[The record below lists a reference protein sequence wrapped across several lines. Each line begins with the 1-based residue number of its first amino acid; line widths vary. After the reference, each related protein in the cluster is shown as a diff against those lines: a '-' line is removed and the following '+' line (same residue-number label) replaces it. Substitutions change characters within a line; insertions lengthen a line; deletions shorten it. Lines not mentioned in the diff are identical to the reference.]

1 MTPSLLR
8 NTEVAPLSG
17 RDAAKLKLVPPT
29 HRANGC
35 FALVVY
41 TNMGARSPRLERPR
55 PRLDLIFLRRFLNL
69 CVVLFPRW
77 SSQNVLMFLTLL
89 MVALTGQLLVYQV
102 GILPSQFYGVLAD
115 RDLHGFQR
123 LSILALLLI
132 FLNSILCSVEQYV
145 SKLAY
150 VSCRRDMTGFLH
162 RLYFHKQV
170 YYTLSVQHP
179 HIDNPDQRMTQD
191 VERLCRELSS
201 CASQVL
207 TTPFTLVYYSY
218 QCAVNTGWM
227 GPVSIFGYFVIG
239 SLLNKVLMGPV
250 IPKLVQQ
257 EKLEGD
263 FRYKHVQVRVNAEA
277 AAFYRAGSVELSRT
291 GSRLQK
297 LIVAQKDL
305 INQELWLNLGTN
317 TFNYLGG
324 ILSYMIIAV
333 PIFTGVYADLSPAE
347 LSELISKNAFVS
359 IYLISCFSKLIDLSS
374 SLCDVAGYTHRIAE
388 LKEVMLDISRSHNC
402 SNNTVEPQDT
412 NNTLEAKAGD
422 PVLILDDI
430 TITTPGA
437 ECTLVRDLSLQVCE
451 GSNILITG
459 DSGSGKS
466 SILRVLAGLWG
477 TKRGQVS
484 VLTQFG
490 PHGVIFLPQKPF
502 LSDGSLREQV
512 IYPLIEVYPDSG
524 WVDDERILKSL
535 EMAGLVSLINRTGG
549 LDQKVDWN
557 WAEVLSPGEMQR
569 LAFTRLFYLQP
580 KYAVLDEVSSA
591 LSEQAEQE
599 LYRGCQELGM
609 TLISV
614 GHRRSL
620 QEVCLSHI

>member
-1 MTPSLLR
+1 MFCISWLL
-8 NTEVAPLSG
+8 A
-17 RDAAKLKLVPPT
+17 
-29 HRANGC
+29 
-35 FALVVY
+35 
-41 TNMGARSPRLERPR
+41 NMGARSPRLERPR
-55 PRLDLIFLRRFLNL
+55 PRLDLVFLRRFINL

-115 RDLHGFQR
+115 RDLHGFQH
-123 LSILALLLI
+123 LSIIALLLI
-132 FLNSILCSVEQYV
+132 FLNSMLCSVEQYV

-162 RLYFHKQV
+162 RLYFHNQV
-170 YYTLSVQHP
+170 YYTLSVEHP

-227 GPVSIFGYFVIG
+227 GPVSIFGYFVVG
-239 SLLNKVLMGPV
+239 SLLNKILMGPV

-291 GSRLQK
+291 DSRLQK

-305 INQELWLNLGTN
+305 INQELWLNFGTN

-333 PIFTGVYADLSPAE
+333 PIFTGMYADLSPAE

-388 LKEVMLDISRSHNC
+388 LKEVMLDLSKSHNC
-402 SNNTVEPQDT
+402 CNNLVEPQDT
-412 NNTLEAKAGD
+412 NSSTLEAKSQSVD
-422 PVLILDDI
+422 PELILDNI
-430 TITTPGA
+430 TITTPGS

-466 SILRVLAGLWG
+466 SILRVLAGLWE

-490 PHGVIFLPQKPF
+490 PHGVLFLPQKPF

-512 IYPLIEVYPDSG
+512 IYPLKEVYPDSG

-535 EMAGLVSLINRTGG
+535 EMAGLVPLINRTGG

-591 LSEQAEQE
+591 LSEQAEDK

-614 GHRRSL
+614 GHRQSL
-620 QEVCLSHI
+620 QKFHDWELRVGSDGHWEFKRIKKQ

>member
-1 MTPSLLR
+1 MFCISWLL
-8 NTEVAPLSG
+8 A
-17 RDAAKLKLVPPT
+17 
-29 HRANGC
+29 
-35 FALVVY
+35 
-41 TNMGARSPRLERPR
+41 NMGARSPRLERPR
-55 PRLDLIFLRRFLNL
+55 PRLDLVFLRRFINL

-115 RDLHGFQR
+115 RDLHGFQH
-123 LSILALLLI
+123 LSIIALLLI
-132 FLNSILCSVEQYV
+132 FLNSMLCSVEQYV

-162 RLYFHKQV
+162 RLYFHNQV
-170 YYTLSVQHP
+170 YYTLSVEHP

-218 QCAVNTGWM
+218 QCAVN
-227 GPVSIFGYFVIG
+227 
-239 SLLNKVLMGPV
+239 
-250 IPKLVQQ
+250 
-257 EKLEGD
+257 
-263 FRYKHVQVRVNAEA
+263 YKHVQVRVNAEA

-291 GSRLQK
+291 DSRLQK

-305 INQELWLNLGTN
+305 INQELWLNFGTN

-333 PIFTGVYADLSPAE
+333 PIFTGMYADLSPAE

-388 LKEVMLDISRSHNC
+388 LKEVMLDLSKSHNC
-402 SNNTVEPQDT
+402 CNNLVEPQDT
-412 NNTLEAKAGD
+412 NSSTLEAKSQSVD
-422 PVLILDDI
+422 PELILDNI
-430 TITTPGA
+430 TITTPGS

-466 SILRVLAGLWG
+466 SILRVLAGLWE

-490 PHGVIFLPQKPF
+490 PHGVLFLPQKPF

-512 IYPLIEVYPDSG
+512 IYPLKEVYPDSG

-535 EMAGLVSLINRTGG
+535 EMAGLVPLINRTGG

-591 LSEQAEQE
+591 LSEQAEDK

-614 GHRRSL
+614 GHRQSL
-620 QEVCLSHI
+620 QKFHDWELRVGSDGHWEFKRIKKQ